1 MGMHKIPPLFW
12 LAVFC
17 AILGGGIWSWSSR
30 LPEAVWESS
39 TATALPLPTPS
50 AAPAITPDATP
61 ISTPDA
67 KPAPVVEATPSP
79 QPVAPDAAPVASPA
93 PAPASSP
100 DSSAEAAVSPAPSP
114 VPAPAPSPAEM
125 TVTAPTP
132 APAAVEPVATAT
144 PQPTPPPPLTVEDIA
159 RQPQLWPKQ
168 LLLLTSARFPVVL
181 NGVNVG
187 NVLVPAGSAVILRKV
202 NPEGT
207 VEIELRG
214 SKATVKAEATDLAAR
229 ARVLAATPPTLP
241 P

>member
-1 MGMHKIPPLFW
+1 
-12 LAVFC
+12 
-17 AILGGGIWSWSSR
+17 
-30 LPEAVWESS
+30 
-39 TATALPLPTPS
+39 
-50 AAPAITPDATP
+50 
-61 ISTPDA
+61 
-67 KPAPVVEATPSP
+67 
-79 QPVAPDAAPVASPA
+79 
-93 PAPASSP
+93 
-100 DSSAEAAVSPAPSP
+100 
-114 VPAPAPSPAEM
+114 M